1 MVKGLE
7 VEIPPNRYKELY
19 DLSKEFGEKFLKE
32 FPVVEGLQ
40 RPSPNILETI
50 FLAGWKPQLA
60 VTGMEGLP
68 VLAKAGNVML
78 PYTAAKLSIRLPPT
92 KKP

>member
-19 DLSKEFGEKFLKE
+19 DLSKELGDKSLKE
-32 FPVVEGLQ
+32 FPVVEGLK